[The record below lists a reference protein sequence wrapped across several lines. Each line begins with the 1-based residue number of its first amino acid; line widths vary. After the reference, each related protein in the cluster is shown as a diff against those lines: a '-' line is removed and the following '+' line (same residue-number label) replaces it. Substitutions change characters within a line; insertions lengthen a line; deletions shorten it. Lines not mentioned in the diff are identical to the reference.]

1 MPNARDLPPKHRHSG
16 YRASHEPQKAGDRT
30 RNTSQANGYSAS
42 PLPPDELAQYRR
54 RPAAELSTR
63 DWLARERALQN
74 LPAPA
79 TRTSSQARFHQV
91 RPTPVT
97 LPPSPASSSSI
108 DIEPETTATYPN
120 SYFLPQRSPH
130 VTTSPEQALE
140 PYAAGI
146 PQGYYDQRAAKSELL
161 SSRPVKPLLGQP
173 LRRRRSKDLEKLL
186 RQRSRSATTPVAPP
200 KKQKPL
206 RPHGPGFKALLYTAR
221 MVIFSIGVGVLA
233 GTMLSAWDPSS
244 HAPADASLGEDAVK
258 IAAVSGGKKKSEST
272 ALLPTQPLPQLQTA
286 LQEVVARYGDGAGE
300 GGIMAGTFVLDLD
313 TRAYA
318 DLNGDIAL
326 AAASVIKIPVLV
338 AFFEDVDAGKI
349 QLDEMLVMR
358 QELVAKEAGDMQF
371 RPVGTKFSALE
382 TATKMITIS
391 DNTATNM
398 LIDRLGGA
406 AVLNERFKAWGL
418 TNTLV
423 RNFLPDIEGT
433 NVSSA
438 KDMALLLAR
447 VGHGDLLSTRSRD
460 LLLGIMRKTVNN
472 SLLPQ
477 GLGADAT
484 IAHKTGTIAISL
496 GDAGLVNLS
505 NGKRYAISVFVKRPR
520 NDRRAYSLIQQVSQ
534 VTYQHFIQPPV
545 STPDAPTPAPSAQ
558 PTPLRRADRAGSL
571 AAEATVPR

>member
-1 MPNARDLPPKHRHSG
+1 MPNARDLPPKQRNRG
-16 YRASHEPQKAGDRT
+16 YRASYEPQKTGDRA
-30 RNTSQANGYSAS
+30 RSISQANGYTTR

-54 RPAAELSTR
+54 KPAAELSTR
-63 DWLARERALQN
+63 DWLARERALQK

-79 TRTSSQARFHQV
+79 TSSSSKARFHQV
-91 RPTPVT
+91 KPTIVT
-97 LPPSPASSSSI
+97 LPPSQSSSSFI
-108 DIEPETTATYPN
+108 HIETEVATAYPN
-120 SYFLPQRSPH
+120 SNFLPQKSLYVRE
-130 VTTSPEQALE
+130 PEKALDL
-140 PYAAGI
+140 PAVRI
-146 PQGYYDQRAAKSELL
+146 PQGHYGQRAAKSER
-161 SSRPVKPLLGQP
+161 SRDRPGKPLSEQS
-173 LRRRRSKDLEKLL
+173 LRRRRSKDPEQLL
-186 RQRSRSATTPVAPP
+186 RQRSQNAPTPAPR
-200 KKQKPL
+200 KRKPP
-206 RPHGPGFKALLYTAR
+206 RPHGPGFKALLYAAR

-233 GTMLSAWDPSS
+233 GTVLSAWDPASR
-244 HAPADASLGEDAVK
+244 APADASLGENAVK
-258 IAAVSGGKKKSEST
+258 IAAVNSGKEKPGST
-272 ALLPTQPLPQLQTA
+272 AIFPKQPLPQLQTA
-286 LQEVVARYGDGAGE
+286 LKEVAARYGDAAGA

-318 DLNGDIAL
+318 DLNGDVAL
-326 AAASVIKIPVLV
+326 AAASVIKIPILV

-418 TNTLV
+418 TNTVV

-433 NVSSA
+433 NVSTA
-438 KDMALLLAR
+438 KDMALLLAK
-447 VGHGDLLSTRSRD
+447 VGNGDLLSTRSRD

-496 GDAGLVNLS
+496 GDAGLVNLA

-520 NDRRAYSLIQQVSQ
+520 NDQRAYNLIQQASQ
-534 VTYQHFIQPPV
+534 VTYQHFTQPPV
-545 STPDAPTPAPSAQ
+545 SAPETSTPTPALSAQ
-558 PTPLRRADRAGSL
+558 PNPLRQADAASGL
-571 AAEATVPR
+571 AAEAVVPH